1 LWQVLLPAF
10 NATPE
15 GPPCEVHADSK
26 AETFSSTLKI
36 AVQCK
41 ATDKL
46 CNHNL
51 HVDSKAEVLSSTL
64 KIAPG
69 VRSAAHSYW
78 RPSLQGMHAESKA
91 DIFSSELKIAVQI
104 FSRTARTNMSAN
116 MRLTHRPQCASI
128 LFHIEFQFYTLLEIT
143 CYTLNV

>member
-1 LWQVLLPAF
+1 MWQVLLPAF

-15 GPPCEVHADSK
+15 GLPCEVHADSK

-64 KIAPG
+64 KIAVHLASGLQLTPIG
-69 VRSAAHSYW
+69 V
-78 RPSLQGMHAESKA
+78 PPCKVCMLKA
-91 DIFSSELKIAVQI
+91 RLISSHL
-104 FSRTARTNMSAN
+104 S
-116 MRLTHRPQCASI
+116 
-128 LFHIEFQFYTLLEIT
+128 
-143 CYTLNV
+143 